1 MIHMERMQVSRRPI
15 LSNRIICSIR
25 HGHVFQRVAVHY
37 WFACDLNNKS
47 MKMLG
52 AYFAAISP
60 QPKSFISFKLPVYS
74 R

>member
-1 MIHMERMQVSRRPI
+1 MECMQVSRRPI
-15 LSNRIICSIR
+15 PSNRITSMGIICSIH
-25 HGHVFQRVAVHY
+25 HGHVFQRVP
-37 WFACDLNNKS
+37 CDLNNKS

-60 QPKSFISFKLPVYS
+60 QPKSFVSFKLPVYS